1 MTKAVVDSGYG
12 KCVGNDNKH
21 LKIKVKE
28 ADSNSFNA
36 IGFGL
41 GNKLSLIRDKANFD
55 ILYSIDENHWDGRI
69 SLQLKLKDL
78 KN

>member
-1 MTKAVVDSGYG
+1 MTKGVADCGYG

-21 LKIKVKE
+21 LKIRVKKV
-28 ADSNSFNA
+28 DSASLDA

-41 GNKLSLIRDKANFD
+41 GNKLSQIKNNNSFD
-55 ILYSIDENHWDGRI
+55 NIYSIDENHWDGRI